1 MGRFFNYDN
10 PVWRVVGHIADM
22 FLLSI
27 FWYLCC
33 IPVFTI
39 GSGSTAMYYVTLK
52 LTSNQEGYTC
62 SSFFRSFK
70 DNFKQAT
77 LIWLGCLV
85 VGLILGI
92 DFYWSLISG
101 NSLAAA
107 MLPAFV
113 IISVLYCMWV
123 SLMFPLLA
131 RCDNNTK
138 TLVSMC
144 FAMTIRNFLP
154 VLTTVIV
161 TAAVFLFGVFLFWPI
176 LLVAPGL
183 AAYLNSFV
191 FNRILEK
198 YHLNLPN
205 E

>member
-39 GSGSTAMYYVTLK
+39 GSGTTAMYYVTLK

-70 DNFKQAT
+70 ENLKQAT
-77 LIWLGCLV
+77 LIWLGCLAA
-85 VGLILGI
+85 GLILGI

-123 SLMFPLLA
+123 SMMFPLLA
-131 RCDNNTK
+131 RCDNKTK

-161 TAAVFLFGVFLFWPI
+161 TAAVFLFGVFVFWPI

-183 AAYLNSFV
+183 GAYINSFV

-198 YHLNLPN
+198 YHLNLLD